1 MAAPSLHWSS
11 VSVSHKP
18 GFAYHKRLDMVTYS
32 SQYDGSVTL
41 YPLQVVLG
49 YDANVDQTVASVSSK
64 LESAGIPIT
73 RVSWYTYN

>member
-1 MAAPSLHWSS
+1 
-11 VSVSHKP
+11 
-18 GFAYHKRLDMVTYS
+18 MVTYS